1 MYTYMHIFVHPYVL
15 DIHIYTHMNRRVY
28 IPTPVLFR
36 SLFPTRTHTAR
47 MNKYVCVEEGG

>member
-1 MYTYMHIFVHPYVL
+1 MHTYSNIFIPPYIL
-15 DIHIYTHMNRRVY
+15 DIHMCTNTNRRVY
-28 IPTPVLFR
+28 IPTFALFC